1 MGGGGVEPNFGDP
14 VTEALTN
21 PPTGPVRGR
30 RRSSCGQVA
39 PPLRVSRLAGV
50 DIVGGGAPPPQPPPP
65 PPPMTITITIYPFE

>member
-30 RRSSCGQVA
+30 RRSSCGQG
-39 PPLRVSRLAGV
+39 L
-50 DIVGGGAPPPQPPPP
+50 DIKYHALGYAA
-65 PPPMTITITIYPFE
+65 PMTPQKGGYTTHAPALDLTTSLRGDLRC